1 MSVSEVQDGVVV
13 SLEYTLRL
21 ADGAVLDTSV
31 GEPPVQFLQGRGNII
46 PGLERALYG
55 MKVGETKE
63 VVLSP
68 EEGYGERDPNAYQL
82 VPRSSFP
89 DDLELEV
96 GMGFRMRTPLGGSI
110 DAYIEE
116 IRPDG
121 VLLDLNHPLAGQT
134 LYFTVKVV
142 DLRPATAEELEHGH
156 VHGAE

>member
-1 MSVSEVQDGVVV
+1 MNVPEVQDDVVV

-21 ADGAVLDTSV
+21 ADGAVLDSSV
-31 GEPPVQFLQGRGNII
+31 GGAPVQFLQGRRNII

-63 VVLSP
+63 VIISP
-68 EEGYGERDPNAYQL
+68 EDGYGERDPDAYQL

-89 DDLELEV
+89 ADLDLQV
-96 GMGFRMRTPLGGSI
+96 GMGLRMRMPAGRSI
-110 DAYIEE
+110 EVYVEE

-134 LYFTVKVV
+134 LHFSVKVL
-142 DLRPATAEELEHGH
+142 DLRAATPEELEHGH
-156 VHGAE
+156 AHEGE